1 MKIDIGR
8 INHIMRLLNEYEQ
21 ELIIMLLASERD
33 MQKTLLS
40 VLSQKMFLNRTF
52 AKVFEICEHLMNSN
66 KEVNVFTVTDL
77 MKNPKEIETVLFLQS
92 NYITNVNYKFY
103 VNKVHEAYFSRLIE
117 NARTPQD
124 MNFIQKEMDNFI
136 DTTQLLPVSYQALD
150 LLNKDENQKIIK
162 TGYPSIDEKLGC
174 MQGGDFIILA
184 GATSMG
190 KTCMMLNLIASIA
203 NQGYKVDVFSL
214 EMSMK
219 QLQNRLI
226 CSQTGVNASRF
237 RTQSFRSY
245 ELDVYKRYI
254 DEKLPLLPIKICT
267 EYNITV
273 QKIRDMVKKS
283 DSDIVFIDYLG
294 LISGNNHKTSYERIG
309 EISRELKLAAMEV
322 NKPFFVLHQLN
333 RNYADRQDKT
343 PKLSDLRDSGKIEQ
357 DADMV
362 CFVHRP
368 YYYEPDRYK
377 IWDLQFLIGKSRH
390 TDSNQRI
397 DLLYDAM
404 AQTVKEKKYL

>member
-254 DEKLPLLPIKICT
+254 NEKLPLLPIKICT

-294 LISGNNHKTSYERIG
+294 LINGNGNGNKNSYERIG
-309 EISRELKLAAMEV
+309 DISRELKLAAMEV

-362 CFVHRP
+362 YCHSIF
-368 YYYEPDRYK
+368 
-377 IWDLQFLIGKSRH
+377 
-390 TDSNQRI
+390 
-397 DLLYDAM
+397 
-404 AQTVKEKKYL
+404 